1 MTVWVKID
9 AANYP
14 DQYLYDPQKVSEKSA
29 APTFVQTAIHTKN
42 VLGLLGARGAQ

>member
-14 DQYLYDPQKVSEKSA
+14 DKYLYDPQKVSEKSV
-29 APTFVQTAIHTKN
+29 APTFVQTAIHTEN
-42 VLGLLGARGAQ
+42 ELGLLGARGAQ